1 MLLSVDVGKGTT
13 DIVLFEGNVLLK
25 AIVPSS
31 TTLLARA
38 IEKTEENIVV
48 SGYTMGGG
56 PLASA
61 IKNHLL
67 KYKVFMTRNAALS
80 LSDNVGKI
88 ESWGVEIIDEG
99 DVTKRRGKRI
109 FLQDLDMEFLRR
121 LLEDT
126 GFSFHDIGG
135 CGLALQ
141 DHGFSLSSNR
151 QNRFAIYRRILM
163 KKKFMLPRLFFKK
176 IPSSLTRARAAFAQ
190 ISFTH
195 KIFMDSSYA
204 ALLGIYYAC
213 GNCLAVNI
221 GNGHTIAALLR
232 KGEIL
237 GLFEHH
243 THLLTP
249 GNLEMFL
256 RMLSSGTLKNEDIFS
271 SGGHGAFLRI
281 SQDLPIFVAG
291 PGRRLMEKT
300 SLSFEYAYPFGDVM
314 IPGNLALTEIMKKLR
329 WDVSPPRKDRFK
341 NG

>member
-1 MLLSVDVGKGTT
+1 MCMLLSLDVGKGTT
-13 DIVLFEGNVLLK
+13 DIVLYEGVVLLK

-31 TTLLARA
+31 TTLLART
-38 IEKTEENIVV
+38 IEKTDENIVV

-56 PLASA
+56 PLTSA
-61 IKNHLL
+61 IKNHLV

-80 LSDNVGKI
+80 LSDNVEKI
-88 ESWGVEIIDEG
+88 ESWGVEIIGEG
-99 DVTKRRGKRI
+99 DATKRRGKKFFI
-109 FLQDLDMEFLRR
+109 QDLDMEFLRG

-141 DHGFSLSSNR
+141 DHGFSLTSNR
-151 QNRFAIYRRILM
+151 QNRFAIYRRILT

-190 ISFTH
+190 ISFTR

-204 ALLGIYYAC
+204 ALLGIYYAY

-221 GNGHTIAALLR
+221 GNGHTIAALIR

-243 THLLTP
+243 THLLTARD
-249 GNLEMFL
+249 LEMFL

-271 SGGHGAFLRI
+271 SGGHGAFSRI
-281 SQDLPIFVAG
+281 SKELPIFIAG
-291 PGRRLMEKT
+291 PGRRLIEKT
-300 SLSFEYAYPFGDVM
+300 SLPFEYAYPFGDVM
-314 IPGNLALTEIMKKLR
+314 IPGNLALTEIMKKLE
-329 WDVSPPRKDRFK
+329 WDRSPSR
-341 NG
+341 